1 MFENNPLNQLRQA
14 NNVIN
19 SDVEPLELPQPTSF
33 EVEGAKCLVSF
44 IQSQKSGKI
53 FVVLTAEINGVPLT
67 NKYSTK
73 TWGQEDIDKAVEIL
87 TNSVKA
93 LKRIF
98 KYNINADKDE
108 DNHIIAKFDW
118 ETYGAFRD
126 ECSFGDYLPEVPQE
140 DEGSNDNGDDSS
152 AEDEN
157 ENQNGL
163 SCEINL
169 KKANELTEFADLLDE
184 TWNDVIEKF
193 SKENLYAYTV
203 KLGKEELTY
212 ISSEKIRTDNNFVYF
227 EGNITSEDYARQ
239 VSEVKYINR
248 TEISRGEVE
257 ALKQVI
263 FSA

>member
-19 SDVEPLELPQPTSF
+19 SDVEPLELPQPTAF
-33 EVEGAKCLVSF
+33 EVEEAKCTVSF
-44 IQSQKSGKI
+44 VQSPKSGKI

-73 TWGQEDIDKAVEIL
+73 TWGQEDIDKAV
-87 TNSVKA
+87 
-93 LKRIF
+93 
-98 KYNINADKDE
+98 YNINADKDE

-157 ENQNGL
+157 ENQSGL

-203 KLGKEELTY
+203 KLGKEEFTY
-212 ISSEKIRTDNNFVYF
+212 ISSEKIRTDSNFVYF